1 MKRLFFLFFL
11 SSVLEANL
19 DWSHSNTCQFEY
31 DSKKVEAII
40 SNMTIEQKVGHI
52 IMPEINSITTDEIQR
67 YFIGTVLNGG
77 GGFPNQDKNS
87 SVDDWKLLSK
97 KFYDSSLTIGNQVIP
112 LLWGTDAVHG
122 HNNVIGA
129 TIFPHNIGL
138 GSTMNPDL
146 IQEIGEAVALETLST
161 GIVWTFA
168 PTIAVPQN
176 DLWGRT
182 YEGFSENTELVS
194 LLGASFIKGLQGTD
208 VNFLDSK
215 HVLATAKH
223 FIGDGGTFGG
233 VDQGN
238 TIISE
243 SNLKRIHGTPYFS
256 ALDACALSVMA
267 SFNSWNG
274 EKSHG
279 SKYLLTD
286 ILKNQMQFQ
295 GFIVGDWNGHGQIPG
310 CEDANCS
317 KAFNAGVDIFM
328 VPTEWEPLYWN
339 TLKQVKTGEIS
350 SERLN
355 DAVRRILKVKD
366 ILGLLKE
373 RKPHEFEDNHI
384 GKHHELARRA
394 VRESIV
400 LLKNRKSILPLNP
413 TKKYLIVGDQSKE
426 IINQMG
432 GWTITWQG
440 KTWEGVEISNKDFPN
455 TNSIFESLSENIT
468 SSGGLVEYSSDGSFK
483 TRPDVVIMVYGETPY
498 AEGQGDLKDLDFKNI
513 NNNFNNYMEKLVN
526 DNIPI
531 VSLFIS
537 GRPLVVNEELALSDA
552 FVQLW
557 LPGTGVQGIS
567 DVIFSK
573 KDGQINYDFTG
584 KLSFSW
590 PKNTEQ
596 KELNI
601 NSVNYD
607 PLFNY
612 GYGLTYSTD

>member
-384 GKHHELARRA
+384 GQHHELARRA

-400 LLKNRKSILPLNP
+400 LLKNHKSILPLNP